1 MKRRTKNLMC
11 GWLGVFLVVV
21 WVLIYAAP
29 PIYAS
34 LWHLVHGSTIQCGD
48 FLVPVPNNWWAAN
61 QKCTLT
67 TASPEYT
74 LGSHRPVQLFL
85 RDPIAAAD
93 DATWGSAVITRL
105 KQHGIAAYH
114 STTLSVGGI
123 RTTCLEFRTPT
134 SVDRSNIG
142 CNVHRHMTIVL
153 YYYDDDPQMKTRFY
167 QILATIRPVGPSR

>member
-1 MKRRTKNLMC
+1 MC
-11 GWLGVFLVVV
+11 WSLSVFSVVV

-34 LWHLVHGSTIQCGD
+34 LWHLVHGSTIQCEG
-48 FLVPVPNNWWAAN
+48 FLVPVPKNWWAAN
-61 QKCTLT
+61 QRCTLT

-74 LGSHRPVQLFL
+74 LGTHRPVELFL
-85 RDPIAAAD
+85 RDPIAAG
-93 DATWGSAVITRL
+93 DATWGSTVVTRL

-114 STTLSVGGI
+114 STNLSVGGI
-123 RTTCLEFRTPT
+123 PTTCFEFRTPN

-153 YYYDDDPQMKTRFY
+153 YYYDDDPKMKTKFY
-167 QILATIRPVGPSR
+167 QMLATIRPAGHSR